1 MTVDN
6 TPPSI
11 QVREAAPGAAT
22 SSNVLSFDVT
32 DAASTLDRVDVLLGN
47 GQWRP
52 LFPVDGA
59 LDGLQERF
67 SVPVTTLGNG
77 PVVLRATDS
86 LANLATY
93 EVRATTAA
101 PRK

>member
-1 MTVDN
+1 MTIDN

-11 QVREAAPGAAT
+11 RMRDGAPAAASRQATPGTLAFE
-22 SSNVLSFDVT
+22 VV

-52 LFPVDGA
+52 LFPDDGA
-59 LDGLQERF
+59 LDGLRERF
-67 SVPVTTLGNG
+67 TVPVTDLGEG

-86 LANLATY
+86 LANLATL
-93 EVRATTAA
+93 EVRT
-101 PRK
+101 RR